1 MLELAADPGLVDRL
15 GRAGR
20 NLAESLTWDHT
31 ADLTEAH
38 LRDLSG
44 R

>member
-1 MLELAADPGLVDRL
+1 MLELATDPALVERL

-20 NLAESLTWDHT
+20 RFAESLTWDHA
-31 ADLTEAH
+31 ADLTESH
-38 LRDLSG
+38 LRELAS